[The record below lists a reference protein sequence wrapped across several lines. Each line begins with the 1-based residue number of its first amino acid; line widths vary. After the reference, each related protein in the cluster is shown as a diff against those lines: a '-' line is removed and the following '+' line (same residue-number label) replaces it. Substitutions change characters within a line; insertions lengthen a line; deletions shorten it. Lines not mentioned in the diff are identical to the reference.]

1 MVKSALCNKILDE
14 IKKAM
19 KSGDTTRRDCLRMVV
34 SELKNQT
41 VNAGKEMTDDAC
53 IKVLQK
59 AVKTRNDSISQFK
72 AAGRNDLAEKE
83 QIEARVLEEF
93 LPKMM
98 SEDETKALVES
109 TLKEL
114 GLASKKDMGRAM
126 KEVLGKACGRADGK
140 LVSKLVAAVLK

>member
-1 MVKSALCNKILDE
+1 
-14 IKKAM
+14 
-19 KSGDTTRRDCLRMVV
+19 
-34 SELKNQT
+34 
-41 VNAGKEMTDDAC
+41 MTNDAC